1 MGGRGRGGAGRERG
15 RPFPRVAQV
24 AMRQDTTM
32 EWTVVN
38 WSINAVFIVDMVLQF
53 FMAYQESTK
62 KGGTWVTHRPKI
74 VKHYLRTWF
83 PIDLVSVFPFQQFSD
98 LVVGL
103 MGTEVNSG
111 NTSILRAIRT
121 IRLIRLIKIFRL
133 GRVPAIAALASD
145 EMLHRLTHEDEYEE
159 IMSNTVP
166 RVMVLIAGTA
176 ASAGVDILQAVR
188 RNWEIIFLLTLVD
201 LRTRFTRRGG
211 LLRTRLQPQK
221 AAIRELSNLIRS
233 TIKNSTSL
241 WTRRATVWLH
251 CSSSITCFCAWRWQS
266 RRRTNI
272 GRKRPA
278 QGSVCPRRLPLLRT
292 MLEGGARKGKPPL
305 PPKNAM
311 RKCDASQPKPPSLQR
326 AMHESGARQRRLSA
340 ARRHCKGRCTR
351 AARVSGG

>member
-1 MGGRGRGGAGRERG
+1 MVGGRGRGGAGSERG

-121 IRLIRLIKIFRL
+121 IRLIRLVKLLRILRASRIINRWKDYFGLSYAALSMISFSSMTVFIVHARRSAAQTRHSSTQRRADRRV
-133 GRVPAIAALASD
+133 GGSRGADVPA
-145 EMLHRLTHEDEYEE
+145 
-159 IMSNTVP
+159 
-166 RVMVLIAGTA
+166 
-176 ASAGVDILQAVR
+176 
-188 RNWEIIFLLTLVD
+188 
-201 LRTRFTRRGG
+201 
-211 LLRTRLQPQK
+211 
-221 AAIRELSNLIRS
+221 
-233 TIKNSTSL
+233 
-241 WTRRATVWLH
+241 
-251 CSSSITCFCAWRWQS
+251 
-266 RRRTNI
+266 RRRRSWAVC
-272 GRKRPA
+272 GRTLA
-278 QGSVCPRRLPLLRT
+278 
-292 MLEGGARKGKPPL
+292 
-305 PPKNAM
+305 
-311 RKCDASQPKPPSLQR
+311 
-326 AMHESGARQRRLSA
+326 
-340 ARRHCKGRCTR
+340 
-351 AARVSGG
+351 